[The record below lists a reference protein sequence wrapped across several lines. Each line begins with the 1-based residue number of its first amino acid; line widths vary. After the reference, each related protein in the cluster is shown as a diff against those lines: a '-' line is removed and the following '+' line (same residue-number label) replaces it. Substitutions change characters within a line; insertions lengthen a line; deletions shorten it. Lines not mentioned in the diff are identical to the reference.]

1 MLNAPPRKI
10 PLQTS
15 RKMMQQHVERG
26 DVQPQH
32 MWDIYVLRLEP
43 SKLLLIRRIVIIIY
57 NNTISVMN

>member
-1 MLNAPPRKI
+1 
-10 PLQTS
+10 
-15 RKMMQQHVERG
+15 MMQQHVERG